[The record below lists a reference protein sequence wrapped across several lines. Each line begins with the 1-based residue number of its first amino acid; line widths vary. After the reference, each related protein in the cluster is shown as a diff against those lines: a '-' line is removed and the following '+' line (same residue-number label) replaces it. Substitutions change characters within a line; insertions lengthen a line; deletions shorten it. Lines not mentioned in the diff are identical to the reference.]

1 MRLTEDDVAS
11 GAAGDCAALH
21 RIYEQLA
28 PGVGGY
34 LRSHGCQNWE
44 DLTQDVFVALLPR
57 LSRLRGGVSGLKTLA
72 FSIAHARL
80 VDELRQRR
88 RRPLSAR
95 LEEAK
100 DERPQLSAEQE
111 AIARWDSAEVV
122 ALLGA
127 LDERKRAVVTL
138 RVLGQ
143 LSLSETAAVLCTSVG
158 AVKQLQRRALLEL
171 REQVLQRR
179 AVTF

>member
-11 GAAGDCAALH
+11 GVAGDSAALH

-28 PGVGGY
+28 PAVGGY

-44 DLTQDVFVALLPR
+44 DMTQDVFVALLPR
-57 LSRLRGGVSGLKTLA
+57 LNRLRGGASGLKTLA

-88 RRPLSAR
+88 RRPTPAPLHEAKEQQPGPSAEQDAIAR
-95 LEEAK
+95 LEH
-100 DERPQLSAEQE
+100 
-111 AIARWDSAEVV
+111 AEVV

-127 LDERKRAVVTL
+127 LEERKRTVVTL
-138 RVLGQ
+138 RVLGE
-143 LSLSETAAVLCTSVG
+143 LSLSETAAVLGTSVG

-171 REQVLQRR
+171 RGHLLQRR
-179 AVTF
+179 TVTF